1 MERQFHA
8 PHMEAIVFYMV
19 LSGQRGKVVKK
30 EAAIKCDGEG
40 DDDYVRRRLGKP
52 LIEHK

>member
-1 MERQFHA
+1 LFS
-8 PHMEAIVFYMV
+8 PWSD
-19 LSGQRGKVVKK
+19 LDRGKFLKE

-40 DDDYVRRRLGKP
+40 DDDDDDAMRRLGMP